1 MKSMKQEG
9 KSEEKEKE
17 EEEQI
22 ISDEEKQEEFE
33 YIKNRLTRSS

>member
-17 EEEQI
+17 KQI

>member
-9 KSEEKEKE
+9 KSEEKEK
-17 EEEQI
+17 EEQI

>member
-1 MKSMKQEG
+1 MKQEG

-17 EEEQI
+17 KQI